1 MKQYLI
7 SIIALALI
15 IVHLFFPE
23 VKIDNITLVLLV
35 LGFLPFFFPYLK
47 SLELP
52 GGFKI
57 TLKDAKKVFAKIT
70 PGDIS
75 NPNVHAEVAQAVSSL
90 DYLREIAATDP
101 NLALVG
107 FRIEIE
113 KLIRKM
119 AAEYKLGSKD
129 SLKQAI
135 KELEEK
141 GRIAPGPAS
150 GLMDLVALANQ
161 AAHGVKVSPGAI
173 NWVLDYAPELFNTLL
188 SK

>member
-23 VKIDNITLVLLV
+23 LKIDNITLVLLI

-57 TLKDAKKVFAKIT
+57 TLKDAKKIIAKIT
-70 PGDIS
+70 PGDIP
-75 NPNVHAEVAQAVSSL
+75 NPNVQAEVAPIVSSL

-113 KLIRKM
+113 KRVRKM
-119 AAEYKLGSKD
+119 AAENKLDSKD
-129 SLKQAI
+129 SLKQTI
-135 KELEEK
+135 KELEASS
-141 GRIAPGPAS
+141 RIAPGTAS
-150 GLMDLVALANQ
+150 GLLELVSLANH
-161 AAHGVKVSPGAI
+161 AAHGVKVSPDAI
-173 NWVLDYAPELFNTLL
+173 NWVLDYAPAIFN
-188 SK
+188 SIN